1 MERSSSP
8 FSCALVAAALVAGA
22 TPALALA
29 EPSDEL
35 SSRLDALA
43 APDLRSAPP
52 AEQARA
58 VSLLNRGAGSLMR
71 DGGRL
76 IVEIRVRGDVDE
88 RLAGIREAGGD
99 VIVTS
104 PENGLVSASVSEAD
118 LRDVADAAGV
128 AAVSE
133 VLAPMTGA
141 TGGGAG
147 AGAINTCTT
156 GTVSEGSSQLKA
168 GAARTQFDV
177 DGTGVEVGVLS
188 DSFDTAA
195 TASKDEGDDIAS
207 GDLPGPGNPCGRS
220 NPVHVLQE
228 YAGPTPAPSDEGRAI
243 SQIVH
248 DMAPGADLSFATAY
262 PTESAFAEN
271 IRNLA
276 AAGADVIVDDVTF
289 FAEPFFQDGVV
300 ANAVT
305 DVTNDGVT
313 YFSMAF
319 NNNRVIAGKDSNSWE
334 APAYRSTTCPAV
346 LQALE
351 PGANDC
357 MDFDPGPGVDSSFN
371 ITASVNG
378 RAWRWVLQ
386 WAEPQ
391 DGVTTNLD
399 LYVVDTA
406 ANAVAVSD
414 DTHVGLGGKPFEF
427 VSFTPDKASSG
438 NYQVIVRRTSGSG
451 APRLKWVNADNGAAT
466 IAALEYPASSNGDI
480 VGPTIYGHNGT
491 AAAQTV
497 AAVPYNNSSMVEP
510 YSSRGPVTHYFAPV
524 NGAAPAA
531 ALSSPEVLRKPDIA
545 ATDGALNTFF
555 GPGNRFYGTSASAP
569 HAAGVAAL
577 QLEANPALGQSRV
590 KAAQKATADPV
601 DSFGSLAA
609 GAGLLD
615 APAAIA
621 FAPPPPPTVTFG
633 AVPART
639 RDRTPTVSVAT
650 TGDLKSSTCR
660 VDGGPAQACATGF
673 TPAALADGNH
683 TLTAAA
689 TDYFGRT
696 GTDSVSF
703 VVDATGPAVTIK
715 RAPRAKTGKRTAR
728 FKFTTEAGATTKCKL
743 DRGKYR
749 KCTSPAKFKVKPG
762 RHRLR
767 IQGIDDLGNRGMPA
781 VHRWQVKRR

>member
-1 MERSSSP
+1 MERTSSP

-58 VSLLNRGAGSLMR
+58 VSLLNHGAGSLMR

-76 IVEIRVRGDVDE
+76 IVEIRVRGDVEE

-133 VLAPMTGA
+133 VLTPMTGS
-141 TGGGAG
+141 TGDGGEAG
-147 AGAINTCTT
+147 AGNTCAT
-156 GTVSEGSSQLKA
+156 GTISEGNSQLKA
-168 GAARTQFDV
+168 GAARTQFNV

-188 DSFDTAA
+188 DSFNTGAMA
-195 TASKDEGDDIAS
+195 TKQANDVAS
-207 GDLPGPGNPCGRS
+207 GNLPGPGNPCGRS

-228 YAGPTPAPSDEGRAI
+228 YAGATPAPSDEGRAI

-276 AAGADVIVDDVTF
+276 AAGADVIVDDVIF

-319 NNNRVIAGKDSNSWE
+319 NNNRVIAGRDSNSWE

-351 PGANDC
+351 PSANDC

-371 ITASVNG
+371 VTASANG

-406 ANAVAVSD
+406 ANTIAVSN

-438 NYQVIVRRTSGSG
+438 NYQVIVRRKSGSG
-451 APRLKWVNADNGAAT
+451 TPRLKWVNADNGSAT
-466 IAALEYPASSNGDI
+466 IAALEYPVSSNGDI

-497 AAVPYNNSSMVEP
+497 AAVPYDNSSIVEP

-524 NGAAPAA
+524 NGATPAA
-531 ALSSPEVLRKPDIA
+531 ALSSPEVLSKPDIA
-545 ATDGALNTFF
+545 ATDGGLNTFF
-555 GPGNRFYGTSASAP
+555 GPGNRFYGTSAAAP
-569 HAAGVAAL
+569 HAAGIAAL
-577 QLEANPALGQSRV
+577 QLEANPALSQARV
-590 KAAQKATADPV
+590 KAAQKVTADPV
-601 DSFGSLAA
+601 DDFGTLAA
-609 GAGLLD
+609 GGGLLD

-633 AVPART
+633 AVSART
-639 RDRTPTVSVAT
+639 RDRTPTVPVAT
-650 TGDLKSSTCR
+650 TGGLKSSTCR
-660 VDGGPAQACATGF
+660 VDGGLAQACAGSF
-673 TPAALADGNH
+673 TPAALADGSH
-683 TLTAAA
+683 TLTATA

-696 GTDSVSF
+696 RADSVSF

-715 RAPRAKTGKRTAR
+715 RAPRATTGKRTAR
-728 FKFTTEAGATTKCKL
+728 FEFTTEAGATTKCKL
-743 DRGKYR
+743 DRAKYR
-749 KCTSPAKFKVKPG
+749 KCSSPAKFKVKPG
-762 RHRLR
+762 RHKLR
-767 IQGIDDLGNRGMPA
+767 ILAIDDLGNKGKLA